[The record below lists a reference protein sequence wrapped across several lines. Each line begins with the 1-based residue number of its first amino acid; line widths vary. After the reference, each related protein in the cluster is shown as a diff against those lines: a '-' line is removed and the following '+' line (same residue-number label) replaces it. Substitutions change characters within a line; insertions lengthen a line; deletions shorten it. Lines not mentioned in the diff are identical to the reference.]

1 MFLTDNYS
9 SKFTIMSFWAPSQKS
24 LVENGIPKY
33 HLIRSLILAIS
44 DHFAQFLL
52 QKDIKID
59 KNQIQYNL
67 ILKLK

>member
-9 SKFTIMSFWAPSQKS
+9 WKFTIMSFWAPSPKS
-24 LVENGIPKY
+24 IAENGIPKN
-33 HLIRSLILAIS
+33 HLIRSLLSAIS
-44 DHFAQFLL
+44 DNFAQFLL

-59 KNQIQYNL
+59 KNQIHYNL